1 MRKYRWLG
9 LAALAA
15 WTLGDRTCCGQAQ
28 PAEPEIKVHDP
39 ATLEIGCTA
48 PDIEAGDLDG
58 VVFKL
63 SDYRGRV
70 VVLDFW
76 GDW

>member
-1 MRKYRWLG
+1 MRKYMWLG
-9 LAALAA
+9 LVALAT
-15 WTLGDRTCCGQAQ
+15 WTLGDRTCRGQEQ
-28 PAEPEIKVHDP
+28 PAEPEVTVHDP